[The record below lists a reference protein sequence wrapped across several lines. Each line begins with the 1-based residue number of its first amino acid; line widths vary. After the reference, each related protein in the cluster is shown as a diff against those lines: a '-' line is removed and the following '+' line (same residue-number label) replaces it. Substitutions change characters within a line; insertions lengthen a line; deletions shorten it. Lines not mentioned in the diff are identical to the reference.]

1 MLSPVAKFRL
11 VGGVALTLMKPP
23 EVNFGMKVAFS
34 GVGLVSKEI
43 SLPVLPELIERY
55 IKDVVTSQ
63 LVFPEIMKF
72 PMCYDILYKPIGE
85 PNAEE
90 VVVNDTE
97 PYGIR
102 YQYRMECMDS
112 IDFVPLGVVTCTDIK
127 IMLSAND
134 SERGG
139 LGGGAPSMSQVNE
152 IKCKLSVTGDKSNAV
167 YTFKRASTQSSSRK
181 PTMHASGRHENSA
194 TSSSSMVAAAHGHS
208 SNLVEFVIDRSK
220 HPTVDSD
227 FDDDDSSG
235 DGTGDSSSSSSG
247 GGGVR
252 TPSSAASVGDSDDA
266 INFVICGPVQKLVMV
281 VAKRKKNVL
290 TKITS
295 KTMGSVLSCFG
306 AQKNSERAMRKE
318 LRDRELKRLN
328 TSKRI
333 KSGQTIAMVRTYA
346 LSHLPP
352 SRTNRTDVLRI
363 CS

>member
-1 MLSPVAKFRL
+1 
-11 VGGVALTLMKPP
+11 MKPP

-72 PMCYDILYKPIGE
+72 PICYDILYKPIGE

-167 YTFKRASTQSSSRK
+167 YTFKRVCSQSSTRK
-181 PTMHASGRHENSA
+181 PTTHARGRHENSA
-194 TSSSSMVAAAHGHS
+194 TSSSSMAAAHGHS

-227 FDDDDSSG
+227 IDDDDSSG
-235 DGTGDSSSSSSG
+235 DGAGGGSSSG
-247 GGGVR
+247 GGGS

-333 KSGQTIAMVRTYA
+333 KSGQTIAMVRADA
-346 LSHLPP
+346 LSHHPP
-352 SRTNRTDVLRI
+352 SRTSRTDFLRI
-363 CS
+363 RS